1 MLPAA
6 LRLGSSPKI
15 AATLKN
21 GRRYASRSLV
31 LHVLTV
37 PNEEIRVAFAVS
49 KKVGNSVVRHKVT
62 RKLRQCVAQN
72 IGLIPPGVQ
81 IVVRALP
88 ESAGL
93 NFAQINE
100 EFVATIKK
108 IVS

>member
-15 AATLKN
+15 AATLKS
-21 GRRYASRSLV
+21 GRRYASRSLI
-31 LHVLTV
+31 LHVLDV

-72 IGLIPPGVQ
+72 RGLIPPGLQ

-88 ESAGL
+88 ESAHL
-93 NFAQINE
+93 NFARLNE
-100 EFVATIKK
+100 EFVAVIKK
-108 IVS
+108 ISS

>member
-15 AATLKN
+15 AATLKS
-21 GRRYASRSLV
+21 GRRYASRSIV

-37 PNEEIRVAFAVS
+37 PNDEKRVAFAVS

-62 RKLRQCVAQN
+62 RKLRQCVTQN
-72 IGLIPPGVQ
+72 ANLIPPGVQ

-88 ESAGL
+88 EAANL
-93 NFAQINE
+93 NFSQINE
-100 EFVATIKK
+100 EFLTIIKK
-108 IVS
+108 IGS